1 MQILRTFFWVLILVI
16 LLVFTAFN
24 WELVEVK
31 LWENMIVE
39 TKVPALVIIAFLIG
53 LIPAWLLHRG
63 TKWRL
68 ERRISQ
74 LESAART
81 TAASR
86 AVPAPETPAP
96 ETPVAD
102 TSPTSTTDD
111 VEAAH
116 RDPAATPVRPDLEN
130 PVDPVPRDRS

>member
-24 WELVEVK
+24 WKPVEVK

-86 AVPAPETPAP
+86 AVPAPETP
-96 ETPVAD
+96 VAD

-111 VEAAH
+111 VDPLD